1 MNDDERL
8 EKILA
13 RRLRQQDRV
22 IAEQNALD
30 LAQQRE
36 WILIQAKL
44 REQDREIMR
53 QDVEIAQLKHRE
65 ALQNI
70 RIGFLMTEKVLQDEA
85 IARGNARRLAEA
97 RANSAKLKESTVSSA
112 KSKKIARMGGL

>member
-30 LAQQRE
+30 LEQQRE

-97 RANSAKLKESTVSSA
+97 RANSAKLKEQTVSSA